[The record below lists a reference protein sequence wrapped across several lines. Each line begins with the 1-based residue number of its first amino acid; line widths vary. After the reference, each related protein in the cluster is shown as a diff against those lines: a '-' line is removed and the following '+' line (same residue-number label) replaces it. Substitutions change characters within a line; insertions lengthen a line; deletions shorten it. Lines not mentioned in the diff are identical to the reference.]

1 MATDTSSVQ
10 PQSKM
15 TFGINF
21 IAIVKLQ
28 QLSNPIDMNPFCA
41 GSEEFTAAEYWAVKS
56 LASEL

>member
-21 IAIVKLQ
+21 IVKLQ